1 MDLDGNGTISK
12 SEFLSVQELAENP
25 LLPRVIAIFDKNGD
39 GNVDFQE
46 FISLLSVFSSKS
58 DKKTKFECLWIW
70 SSSNLQKIVLFK
82 VYDIDG
88 DGYIG
93 NGELFM
99 VLKSMVGN
107 NLNDTQLQ
115 EIVDKTILEADE
127 DKDGKLSFEEF
138 TKVFFNI
145 VTPVNL

>member
-1 MDLDGNGTISK
+1 
-12 SEFLSVQELAENP
+12 
-25 LLPRVIAIFDKNGD
+25 
-39 GNVDFQE
+39 
-46 FISLLSVFSSKS
+46 
-58 DKKTKFECLWIW
+58 
-70 SSSNLQKIVLFK
+70 

-145 VTPVNL
+145 VTTVNL

>member
-58 DKKTKFECLWIW
+58 DKKTKFECL
-70 SSSNLQKIVLFK
+70 
-82 VYDIDG
+82 
-88 DGYIG
+88 
-93 NGELFM
+93 
-99 VLKSMVGN
+99 
-107 NLNDTQLQ
+107 
-115 EIVDKTILEADE
+115 
-127 DKDGKLSFEEF
+127 
-138 TKVFFNI
+138 
-145 VTPVNL
+145 